1 MILFIIK
8 SYFFANVFLAG
19 FGFHSDLE
27 WAKKRSDY
35 FRAFGSIILFT
46 LFGCLIYLYA
56 ILDEQIMLIIRNT
69 VMRDYYLYY
78 FTNKFTDLPENQ
90 LNFLNSSIEG
100 KTPITFREK
109 CICKLISKINKRNNF
124 SYQPVEPK

>member
-19 FGFHSDLE
+19 FGFHSDLD

-35 FRAFGSIILFT
+35 FRAFWSIILFT
-46 LFGCLIYLYA
+46 SFGCFIYIYA
-56 ILDEQIMLIIRNT
+56 IFHEQIMLLIRNT

-78 FTNKFTDLPENQ
+78 FTNKFTNLPENQ
-90 LNFLNSSIEG
+90 LNYLNNSIEG

-109 CICKLISKINKRNNF
+109 CICRLITKINKRNNF
-124 SYQPVEPK
+124 SYKSVEPK